1 MKLLIKSEINKTKN
15 QQNISTVQQ
24 GLRYATIID
33 KEIKKLNSLKD
44 EYEKEKNRINKELDE
59 LFIRY
64 QKLLHEVQKLEYKKK
79 KLAV

>member
-24 GLRYATIID
+24 GLRYAIIID

-44 EYEKEKNRINKELDE
+44 EYEKEKNRISKELDE